1 MNYLCRYFHEG
12 ILSASLVVPG
22 SAMYSHRDLMLV
34 MTSFRGIFHIHV
46 GARWEKY
53 LYTLEWQWSRVVLI
67 SCFHISTLLQ
77 Q

>member
-22 SAMYSHRDLMLV
+22 SAVYSDRDLMLV

-53 LYTLEWQWSRVVLI
+53 L
-67 SCFHISTLLQ
+67 
-77 Q
+77 